1 MEKERKSMQPNIG
14 GGTEGS
20 TSVWIELKE
29 LDWEP
34 FTSGLPE
41 LEFKKGE
48 VIYHQ
53 EGRSPY
59 VFFVKSGRVRMDI
72 YSEGGRRRT
81 LFIAC
86 AGSIFGELTP
96 IDGEFN
102 ICEAIAST
110 NCKLLRMNG
119 ETFNDLI
126 KTNSGFA
133 WNVCYTLSQKLRIMS
148 DSIKQLSFDNS
159 KFKVANAMLQLFRR
173 YSCDMPAG
181 KKGLTLRFTHQ
192 ELADLT
198 GLSRVS
204 VSNILNEFVSLG
216 YLEKQRGYFVAK
228 DIEGLRKQY
237 LSGEKI

>member
-1 MEKERKSMQPNIG
+1 M
-14 GGTEGS
+14 
-20 TSVWIELKE
+20 
-29 LDWEP
+29 
-34 FTSGLPE
+34 
-41 LEFKKGE
+41 EFKKGE

-53 EGRSPY
+53 ESRSPY

-86 AGSIFGELTP
+86 TGSIFGELTP
-96 IDGEFN
+96 IDGEFSV
-102 ICEAIAST
+102 CEAIAST
-110 NCKLLRMNG
+110 NCRLLRMNG
-119 ETFNDLI
+119 DKFKSLI
-126 KTNSGFA
+126 TTDSDFA
-133 WNVCYTLSQKLRIMS
+133 WNVCYTLSQKLRVMS

-159 KFKVANAMLQLFRR
+159 KFKVANTMLQLFSR

-181 KKGLTLRFTHQ
+181 KRGLTLRFTHQ

-216 YLEKQRGYFVAK
+216 FLEKQKGYFVAK
-228 DIEGLRKQY
+228 DIDGLRKHY
-237 LSGEKI
+237 LEGEKI